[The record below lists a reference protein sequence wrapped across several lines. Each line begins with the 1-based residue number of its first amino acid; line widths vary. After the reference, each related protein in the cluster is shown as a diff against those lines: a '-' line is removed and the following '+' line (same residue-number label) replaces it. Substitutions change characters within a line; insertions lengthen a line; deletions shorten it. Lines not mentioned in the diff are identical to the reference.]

1 MKKDKIGSMSK
12 ATANKN
18 KKILTAVSLFSGAG
32 GMDVGFSNAG
42 YEILWANDFDKNAC
56 ETFRANHGD
65 IIKHGSIIDFIPM
78 LSKFRG
84 ADIVFGGPPC
94 QGFSVA
100 GKMNPDDER
109 SKLVFSF
116 LDVVEQVQPRAFV
129 MENVKALGV
138 LDKWSLVRERLFK
151 RAADLGYKFT
161 QIVVLNASEYGVP
174 QKRERMFFIGLKD
187 AGDLNEV
194 FGNIEGH
201 FEKYKAKAPK
211 VGDIVR
217 KLGRAGSPTNPHTCN
232 AKITIATSPILRRS
246 PYAGML
252 FNGAG
257 RPIDPNGYSNTLP
270 ASMGGNKTPF
280 VDEAQIFDGQPS
292 WVEEYHKTLWEG
304 GKPLDFQ
311 EAPKHLRRI
320 TVNEAVR
327 IQTFPDNYIFV
338 GGNNAA
344 YKQIGNAVPCKL
356 AEVVANV
363 VRDLLEGGSPTT
375 IVITQNELGAIR

>member
-1 MKKDKIGSMSK
+1 
-12 ATANKN
+12 
-18 KKILTAVSLFSGAG
+18 
-32 GMDVGFSNAG
+32 MDVGFSNSG
-42 YEILWANDFDKNAC
+42 YKVVWANDFDKNAC

-65 IIKHGSIIDFIPM
+65 IIEHGSITDFIPK
-78 LSKFRG
+78 LGKFRG
-84 ADIVFGGPPC
+84 VDIVFGGPPC

-116 LDVVEQVQPRAFV
+116 MDVVEQIHPRAFV

-138 LDKWSLVRERLFK
+138 LDKWSLVREKLFK
-151 RAADLGYKFT
+151 KAADLGYQFR
-161 QIVVLNASEYGVP
+161 QIIVLNASEFGVP

-187 AGDLNEV
+187 AGEFMNF
-194 FGNIEGH
+194 FGGIENH
-201 FEKYKAKAPK
+201 FEKYKSKAPK
-211 VGDIVR
+211 IGDIIR
-217 KLGRAGSPTNPHTCN
+217 KLGRAGSPINPHTCN

-257 RPIDPNGYSNTLP
+257 RPIDPNDYANTLP

-280 VDEAQIFDGQPS
+280 VDEAQIFDSQPS
-292 WVEEYHKTLWEG
+292 WVESYHKILWEG

-311 EAPKHLRRI
+311 EAPKFLRRI
-320 TVNEAVR
+320 TVNEAIR
-327 IQTFPDNYIFV
+327 IQTFPDNYVFV

-356 AEVVANV
+356 AEIVASV
-363 VRDLLEGGSPTT
+363 VRDFLNQNTHTSV
-375 IVITQNELGAIR
+375 VIKRSELDAIR